1 MRPSK
6 PARTRGPIALIAA
19 LTIAACARGGVA
31 PTLAPDT
38 GKRLAA
44 EHGMVA
50 SANPYASEAGLAM
63 LRQGGNAVDAAVAA
77 AFAVGVVEPMMSGL
91 GAGGGMLIWLQD
103 SSRAEYIDFYAT
115 AGADPDTALDHYR
128 GSRITAR
135 GAGIPGAVAG
145 LLDAQARYGKL
156 PRSAVLAPAIR
167 LAAEGFPVHSLLAR
181 VIAEDS
187 AKLASSSG
195 ASPIF
200 LPGGHPIAP
209 GATLVQSELAST
221 LRLIAE
227 QGPAGFY
234 RGRIANEIVAALH
247 EGGNPITTQDLAAF
261 EPRWRRPVCTIY
273 RGHTVLSAP
282 PPQSGMQVLEA
293 LNLLAPYDLAKLG
306 LPSRSPEAFRVLTA
320 ALRVSVTDRN
330 AYVGDPTFS
339 PVPAA
344 GLVSPSYAG
353 ERKALLALAPVPDTM
368 RAGNPWPADSI
379 APTAGCAGFEPFGP
393 SKVPP
398 RVAER
403 PRDGDDHGYSETTHL
418 SAVDASGNAVALT
431 YTNGLFFG
439 SGTWVA
445 GTFLNSAMFNFSRDD
460 SSANARGPHHVPSST
475 ISPTIVLRDGRAELV
490 VGSPGSA
497 AIPPAVVES
506 IIYTLDYGLDPM
518 AALRMPRVIPTWTT
532 SLQLEGGFSPEVVA
546 AAHRLGYHLRLTP
559 PIELAFGGVHLIA
572 RVGDTWVGAA
582 DPRRDGE
589 VRGY

>member
-1 MRPSK
+1 MRPPN
-6 PARTRGPIALIAA
+6 PAHQRRTFVLAVATLIAA
-19 LTIAACARGGVA
+19 CTPSRVA

-38 GKRLAA
+38 GKRLVA

-50 SANPYASEAGLAM
+50 SANPYASEAGLEM
-63 LRQGGNAVDAAVAA
+63 LRNGGNAVDAAVAA

-115 AGADPDTALDHYR
+115 AGADPDTALNHYK
-128 GSRITAR
+128 GSRVTAR
-135 GAGIPGAVAG
+135 GVAIPGAVAG

-181 VIAEDS
+181 VIEEDS
-187 AKLASSSG
+187 AKLASSPG
-195 ASPIF
+195 AQAIF
-200 LPGGHPIAP
+200 LPDGHPIAP
-209 GATLVQSELAST
+209 GATLVQNELANT
-221 LRLIAE
+221 LRLVAE

-234 RGRIANEIVAALH
+234 KGKIANEIVAALH
-247 EGGNPITTQDLAAF
+247 ADENPITIEDLGGF
-261 EPRWRRPVCTIY
+261 EPRWRRPVCAVY
-273 RGHTVLSAP
+273 RGRTVLSAP

-306 LPSRSPEAFRVLTA
+306 LPSRSPEAFRVLTG

-330 AYVGDPTFS
+330 AYIGDPTYAS
-339 PVPAA
+339 VPAA
-344 GLVSPSYAG
+344 GLASPAYAS
-353 ERKALLALAPVPDTM
+353 ERASLLSRDPVPDTM
-368 RAGNPWPADSI
+368 EAGNPWATDSA
-379 APTAGCAGFEPFGP
+379 APTAGCASFEPFGP
-393 SKVPP
+393 SKISP
-398 RVAER
+398 RVAETPHGR
-403 PRDGDDHGYSETTHL
+403 DDHGYSETTHL
-418 SAVDASGNAVALT
+418 SAVDVEGNAVALT

-460 SSANARGPHHVPSST
+460 SSANARGPHRVPSST
-475 ISPTIVLRDGRAELV
+475 ISPTIVLRGGRAELV

-518 AALRMPRVIPTWTT
+518 AALRMPRVIPTRTT
-532 SLQLEGGFSPEVVA
+532 TLQLEGGFSPEVVA
-546 AAHRLGYHLRLTP
+546 AAHRLGYDLRLTP
-559 PIELAFGGVHLIA
+559 PVALAFGGVHLIA
-572 RVGDTWVGAA
+572 RVGNHWVGAA

>member
-1 MRPSK
+1 MRPRNL
-6 PARTRGPIALIAA
+6 ARTRVVVAA
-19 LTIAACARGGVA
+19 IAACAIAACTSNRVA

-38 GKRLAA
+38 GKRLVAQ
-44 EHGMVA
+44 HGMVA
-50 SANPYASEAGLAM
+50 SANPYASDAGLEM

-156 PRSAVLAPAIR
+156 PRAAVLAPAIR

-181 VIAEDS
+181 VIDQDS
-187 AKLASSSG
+187 AKLAASPG
-195 ASPIF
+195 AGPIF

-209 GATLVQSELAST
+209 GATLVQGELANT
-221 LRLIAE
+221 LRLVAD

-234 RGRIANEIVAALH
+234 RGKIANEIVTALH
-247 EGGNPITTQDLAAF
+247 EGGNPITAEDLASF
-261 EPRWRRPVCTIY
+261 EPRWRRPMCTTY
-273 RGHTVLSAP
+273 HGRTVLSAP
-282 PPQSGMQVLEA
+282 PPQSGVQVLEA

-306 LPSRSPEAFRVLTA
+306 LPSRSAEAFRVLTA

-330 AYVGDPTFS
+330 AYIGDPTFS

-344 GLVSPSYAG
+344 GLVSPSYAN
-353 ERKALLALAPVPDTM
+353 ERKSLIALQTVPETM
-368 RAGNPWPADSI
+368 SVGNPWPSDSA
-379 APTAGCAGFEPFGP
+379 APAAGCAQFQPFGP
-393 SKVPP
+393 SKIPP
-398 RVAER
+398 RVAEL
-403 PRDGDDHGYSETTHL
+403 PKGTDDHGYSETTHL

-445 GTFLNSAMFNFSRDD
+445 GTFLNSAMFNFSRND
-460 SSANARGPHHVPSST
+460 SSANVRGPHHVPSST
-475 ISPTIVLRDGRAELV
+475 IAPTIVLRDGRAELV

-518 AALRMPRVIPTWTT
+518 AALRMPRVIPTRTT

-546 AAHRLGYHLRLTP
+546 AAHRLGYEMRLTP
-559 PIELAFGGVHLIA
+559 PTSLSFGGVHLIA
-572 RVGDTWVGAA
+572 RVGGMWVGAA